1 MQNSSL
7 SSEELSEL
15 NRYMVWLARLSKSL
29 HFMLNIVESLPVTPQ
44 NAEKHTVQERNK
56 MLRLALEDLKVER
69 ENVNHAIEGLQQ
81 EYRNITSD
89 FSPFKGQ

>member
-1 MQNSSL
+1 MLKASL
-7 SSEELSEL
+7 TSVEISEL
-15 NRYMVWLARLSKSL
+15 NRYVVWLARLSKSL
-29 HFMLNIVESLPVTPQ
+29 NFMLNVVGSLPVTPQ

-81 EYRNITSD
+81 EYRNTTSD
-89 FSPFKGQ
+89 FAETIR

>member
-1 MQNSSL
+1 
-7 SSEELSEL
+7 
-15 NRYMVWLARLSKSL
+15 MV
-29 HFMLNIVESLPVTPQ
+29 HVVDSLPLTAA

-81 EYRNITSD
+81 EYQNTANE
-89 FSPFKGQ
+89 FSMSNV